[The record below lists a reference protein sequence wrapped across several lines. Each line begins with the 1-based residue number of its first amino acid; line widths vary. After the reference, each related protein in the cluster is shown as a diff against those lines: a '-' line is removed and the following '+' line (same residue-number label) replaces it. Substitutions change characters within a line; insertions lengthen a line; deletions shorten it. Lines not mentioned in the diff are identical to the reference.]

1 MHIKRRVRSPWS
13 SKRCMNPTG
22 RRSLPGPLPP
32 GLPRSPPGSPVRPI
46 NPAWLATSRHPSGH
60 EPRLLSKSA
69 QWNRS
74 GSPSRYPYIPT
85 FGGRPGL
92 SFALELPK
100 QPSFRSCRARVQDTT
115 RFSYHMNGHLS
126 KVRLRRDYVTY
137 KRAEYP
143 RHYLFYTF
151 ITIELV
157 FLQP

>member
-1 MHIKRRVRSPWS
+1 MRWCAAAYINDIFVLEIH
-13 SKRCMNPTG
+13 SKISFSNSQKKHDGTP
-22 RRSLPGPLPP
+22 SE
-32 GLPRSPPGSPVRPI
+32 SI
-46 NPAWLATSRHPSGH
+46 ESR
-60 EPRLLSKSA
+60 
-69 QWNRS
+69 WNRS

-100 QPSFRSCRARVQDTT
+100 QLHLRSWSRVQDTT

-151 ITIELV
+151 IMIELV